1 VAFAAGLLGVPP
13 PLEIPFEKAELSP
26 MGRSFYSENRRVRN
40 ARLKEDLGVRLA
52 YPSYR
57 EGLAAIR
64 DAERESCPS
73 R

>member
-1 VAFAAGLLGVPP
+1 
-13 PLEIPFEKAELSP
+13 

-57 EGLAAIR
+57 QGLAAVLA
-64 DAERESCPS
+64 AEGKKIP
-73 R
+73 